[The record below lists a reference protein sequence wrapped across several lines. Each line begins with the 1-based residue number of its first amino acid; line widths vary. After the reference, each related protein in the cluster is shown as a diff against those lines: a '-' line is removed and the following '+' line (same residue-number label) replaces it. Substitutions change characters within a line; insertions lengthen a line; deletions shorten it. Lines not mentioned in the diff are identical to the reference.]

1 MAISVGL
8 DCWLDGAQ
16 VGVVPR
22 LVLEVDE
29 LLGLLQVH

>member
-8 DCWLDGAQ
+8 DYWLDRAE
-16 VGVVPR
+16 VGVVPG

-29 LLGLLQVH
+29 LL